1 MTNTSQSN
9 IRGQLD
15 DRHRRLAK
23 NRMLATGLLASMGC
37 VFVATLFVPEPGFA
51 VLLIRSGAEAGVVGG
66 LADWFAVTALFRHP
80 LGLPIP
86 HTAIIPAN
94 QQRIARA
101 LGHFVETNFLTRDLI
116 LRKIRQ
122 IDPAQLLLKWLTAP
136 QTPAVLSG
144 WVVAALPGF
153 ISGVGSPDLRR
164 FVDRAIGEQVRRA
177 DLASLLG
184 RVMRNVAMTPE
195 ADAIIQGLVDSAR
208 TWLATNKDHLL
219 ELVEKRSRWW
229 MPRALNKRIAAAIAE
244 SLAELLEGLRKP
256 DGELRAAL
264 RNAIARFSE
273 DLERDPARRERVN
286 AFAADLAAMPEVQ
299 AWLNSLGRSMS
310 QSALEDLAN
319 PASSTREVLEKA
331 VASFSRGLARDPA
344 MLARLNDFTDR
355 LALIL
360 VTKRKDIAGV
370 ITEVMRD
377 WDAQTLTDRLELA
390 VGSDLQY
397 IRINGTL
404 VGAAVGCALFLIARL
419 IGVSV

>member
-1 MTNTSQSN
+1 
-9 IRGQLD
+9 
-15 DRHRRLAK
+15 
-23 NRMLATGLLASMGC
+23 
-37 VFVATLFVPEPGFA
+37 
-51 VLLIRSGAEAGVVGG
+51 
-66 LADWFAVTALFRHP
+66 
-80 LGLPIP
+80 
-86 HTAIIPAN
+86 
-94 QQRIARA
+94 
-101 LGHFVETNFLTRDLI
+101 
-116 LRKIRQ
+116 
-122 IDPAQLLLKWLTAP
+122 
-136 QTPAVLSG
+136 
-144 WVVAALPGF
+144 
-153 ISGVGSPDLRR
+153 
-164 FVDRAIGEQVRRA
+164 
-177 DLASLLG
+177 
-184 RVMRNVAMTPE
+184 
-195 ADAIIQGLVDSAR
+195 
-208 TWLATNKDHLL
+208 
-219 ELVEKRSRWW
+219 

-331 VASFSRGLARDPA
+331 VASFSRGLARDPV